1 MELSGEEKKIRASFL
16 ELKLEDE
23 RVAPQ
28 FAAML
33 NRAHRSGAH
42 QQIAFDFRLAA
53 AVVTI
58 CFALFSLA
66 LLAKRWQPGPRS
78 NYLVTAG
85 ADQSNASQPQINKE
99 EELVQQRADA
109 PVVRE
114 PRLGGFARRSLMTNL
129 ARRRPT
135 TRNTAALARWQS
147 PTTSLLRS
155 PGGEVLRALP
165 QLNQTLEEMKSF
177 LSESSELN
185 GGVNENKP

>member
-33 NRAHRSGAH
+33 NRAHRSGAR
-42 QQIAFDFRLAA
+42 QQIAFDFRTAVV
-53 AVVTI
+53 VVTI
-58 CFALFSLA
+58 CFALFLLA
-66 LLAKRWQPGPRS
+66 LSSKRWQPGPQS
-78 NYLVTAG
+78 NYLVTTAAG
-85 ADQSNASQPQINKE
+85 QSNASQPQIKQG
-99 EELVQQRADA
+99 EELVQHRGHA

-114 PRLGGFARRSLMTNL
+114 SRLGGLARRSLVANL
-129 ARRRPT
+129 AKRRST
-135 TRNTAALARWQS
+135 TRDTAALARWQS

-155 PGGEVLRALP
+155 PGGGVLRALP

-177 LSESSELN
+177 LSESTELD

>member
-1 MELSGEEKKIRASFL
+1 MELSGEEKRIRASFL

-28 FAAML
+28 FAAMS
-33 NRAHRSGAH
+33 NRAHRSGAR
-42 QQIAFDFRLAA
+42 QQIAFDFRIAA

-85 ADQSNASQPQINKE
+85 AGQSNASQPQIKKE
-99 EELVQQRADA
+99 EELVQQRGHA

-114 PRLGGFARRSLMTNL
+114 ALRGRRLVAKLQ
-129 ARRRPT
+129 RRRPT
-135 TRNTAALARWQS
+135 TRDTAALARWQS
-147 PTTSLLRS
+147 PTNSLLRS
-155 PGGEVLRALP
+155 PVGGVLQALP

-177 LSESSELN
+177 LSESTKLN